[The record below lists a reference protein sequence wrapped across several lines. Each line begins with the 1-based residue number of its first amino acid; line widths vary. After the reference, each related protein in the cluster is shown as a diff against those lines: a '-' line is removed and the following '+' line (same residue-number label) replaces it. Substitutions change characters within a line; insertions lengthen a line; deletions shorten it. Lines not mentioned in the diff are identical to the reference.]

1 MTPTDALP
9 VRGNCRVIL
18 NMHNGLSKC
27 IAHTSRFNIVE
38 EDVTVDIQRER
49 RKSMVFVL
57 DTNRKPLS
65 PCHPAVARK
74 LLKEG
79 KARIFKKYPFTIIL
93 NKEVKGELP
102 PLNLKV

>member
-49 RKSMVFVL
+49 RESMVFVL

-79 KARIFKKYPFTIIL
+79 KSQDI
-93 NKEVKGELP
+93 
-102 PLNLKV
+102 

>member
-38 EDVTVDIQRER
+38 EDVTVDIQRKGE
-49 RKSMVFVL
+49 SMVFVL

-65 PCHPAVARK
+65 PCHPAVAEIV
-74 LLKEG
+74 EG
-79 KARIFKKYPFTIIL
+79 VINVETRFLTNNESFQQ
-93 NKEVKGELP
+93 G
-102 PLNLKV
+102 